1 MRALAKVILSCKMK
15 LCMVRALP
23 SKFDKVKVVESRT
36 LYNKYGRRVVVDTL
50 EFSDGSRHEWV
61 YLSGT
66 SAGAIGGAV
75 AIAAFTEDNKMILT
89 KQYRHPFRKIIYDIP
104 AGGAQDGE
112 TPEQAAL
119 RELEEETGYT
129 AKKLEWI
136 GRFTW
141 APGNMGPGTVEIFF
155 TKSLKLKGDFDSNE
169 IADID
174 LMDFNEVLEKV
185 LRGEF
190 IDSALIIATLLVS
203 VQGLLSS

>member
-1 MRALAKVILSCKMK
+1 
-15 LCMVRALP
+15 MVCALP
-23 SKFDKVKVVESRT
+23 SKFDKVNVIESRVI
-36 LYNKYGRRVVVDTL
+36 YNKHGRRIVEDIL
-50 EFSDGSRHEWV
+50 QFADGSTHEWV
-61 YLSGT
+61 YFAG
-66 SAGAIGGAV
+66 AGAIGGAV
-75 AIAAFTEDNKMILT
+75 AVAAFTEDNNMILT

-104 AGGAQDGE
+104 AGGARDGE

-155 TKSLKLKGDFDSNE
+155 TKSLKPKGDFDSNE
-169 IADID
+169 IADIE
-174 LMDFNEVLEKV
+174 LMDFNEVLQKV

-190 IDSALIIATLLVS
+190 IDSALVIATLLVS